1 MLLFQYNQI
10 LLLISL
16 SAHVLVCFNSA
27 ANPLLYALINRQL
40 RAQHVQ
46 AMARKRQSITA
57 ATQVV
62 LEFVIQATNKLD
74 EMLERM
80 HSFHSSSL
88 SHLLIFP

>member
-1 MLLFQYNQI
+1 MFLFQYNQI

-74 EMLERM
+74 QTNAHVTL
-80 HSFHSSSL
+80 
-88 SHLLIFP
+88 